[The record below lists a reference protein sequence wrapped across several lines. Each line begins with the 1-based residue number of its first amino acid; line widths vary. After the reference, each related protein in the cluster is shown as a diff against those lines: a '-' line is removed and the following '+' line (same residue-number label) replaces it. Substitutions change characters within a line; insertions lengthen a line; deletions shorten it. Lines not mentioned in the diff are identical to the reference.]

1 MALTLRLSAI
11 LVSFLVAL
19 SFQVLL
25 GLRTSTGSICRGGCV
40 VAMASEAGSS
50 GYYRAKTPLTN
61 KGTGFSVA
69 ERTKFN
75 MRGLL
80 PAGAPQSL
88 DLKVEIAM
96 EQLSLKSSPIEKY
109 IFLHTIMDSDETL
122 YYAILIKHTSKVMP
136 FVYTPTVGEA
146 CQKWSTIYRH
156 QPRGVYIS
164 SDDAG
169 HVREIFQNQI
179 NKDVKV
185 IVMTDGE
192 RILGLGDLGS
202 NGMGIPIGKLALY
215 TACAG
220 IDPSQCLPIQVDV
233 GTTTKAI
240 RDDPAY
246 FGLRRDRDRSPA
258 YDALIAEIFEA
269 AQEAFGKNVLIQFED
284 FGNSNAFRLLEHYQT
299 NACCFN
305 DDIQGTASVVL
316 AGVLSS
322 LPLAGKKDIS
332 EHTFLFYG
340 AGEAGV
346 GIANMVAMAI
356 AKVKGCSIDQAQKQ
370 IWLVDSKGLVTN
382 ARSDVAEMKKTA
394 AHKLPYTHAPPAS
407 LSQSDKESPLLSAIK
422 AVKPTALIG
431 VSAQG
436 GAFDAQVLKTMADIN
451 SSPLIFALSNPT
463 SKAECTALQAYEG
476 TEGRCIFASGSPFD
490 PVTLKDGRSF
500 TPGQGNNAFIFPG
513 VGLGSVASC
522 ATTLTDEDFY
532 VAAETLAKLVSKE
545 SLVAGCAYPPLSE
558 IRDVSACIAAAVAEN
573 VCKTGRSALAKPYP
587 KVSRPRMQACR
598 GFLSD

>member
-11 LVSFLVAL
+11 LVSFLVAPW
-19 SFQVLL
+19 FQVLL
-25 GLRTSTGSICRGGCV
+25 GLRTSTGSVCRGGCV

-122 YYAILIKHTSKVMP
+122 YYAILIQHTSKVMP

-316 AGVLSS
+316 AGILSS
-322 LPLAGKKDIS
+322 LSLAGKKDIS

-407 LSQSDKESPLLSAIK
+407 LSQSLSDKESPLLSAIK

-451 SSPLIFALSNPT
+451 SSPLIFALSNPLPKPSALRCRHT
-463 SKAECTALQAYEG
+463 RVPRVDAYLPRGHLLIPSHSKTAAISRQDKETMPLFFPES
-476 TEGRCIFASGSPFD
+476 ASGQSRVVPPRSPTKTFTSLRRRC
-490 PVTLKDGRSF
+490 PNSSPRKVSPRVVRTHRSAKF
-500 TPGQGNNAFIFPG
+500 
-513 VGLGSVASC
+513 
-522 ATTLTDEDFY
+522 ATSLR
-532 VAAETLAKLVSKE
+532 ALPLPLPKMSAKL
-545 SLVAGCAYPPLSE
+545 
-558 IRDVSACIAAAVAEN
+558 AA
-573 VCKTGRSALAKPYP
+573 RLLP
-587 KVSRPRMQACR
+587 SRTPR
-598 GFLSD
+598 